1 MKFGIMKDRVL
12 CEVVV
17 KIIFGLLIVFAQPH
31 TGTSQAFSEAV
42 WKCGIAKVEITPN
55 QSMWM
60 GGYAS
65 RKGPSKGVRQNI
77 WAKAIALEDAEG
89 QMGVMVSMDLVNI
102 PKSISDRIRDKLES
116 KYKIKYKKIALNVS
130 YTN

>member
-1 MKFGIMKDRVL
+1 MKSDIFAHRALTGLVL
-12 CEVVV
+12 
-17 KIIFGLLIVFAQPH
+17 KIILGFLTVYAPPQMATAQSSKEL
-31 TGTSQAFSEAV
+31 G

-65 RKGPSKGVRQNI
+65 RKVPSKAVRQNI

-89 QMGVMVSMDLVNI
+89 QMGVMVSMELVKI
-102 PKSISDRIRDKLES
+102 P
-116 KYKIKYKKIALNVS
+116 
-130 YTN
+130 